1 VNNLKNKKILIGIT
15 GSIAAYK
22 AVILTR
28 LLVKAGAVV
37 KVIMTD
43 AAKTFVAPLTFSTL
57 SKNPVYST
65 FTESED
71 GIWNNHVELGLWA
84 DVLLIA
90 PATANTLAK
99 MSNGIC
105 DNLLSAVYLSAK
117 CPVFVAPAMD
127 LDMWLHPSTQKN
139 IKNLESYGNK
149 IIPVGDGE
157 LASGLHGAGRLAEPE
172 AIFEYFENF
181 FHSTSIKK
189 EKETTDALKGKKVL
203 ITAGPTQE
211 ALDPVRFIS
220 NHSSGKM
227 GISLAEAAL
236 SKGADVYLVLGPT
249 SLKPTSS
256 EINVLSV
263 KSAEDMFNAVD
274 KNFDDSD
281 LIIMAA
287 AVADFTPL
295 TTSDKKIKKSGKD
308 NMILELK
315 RTKDILK
322 TMGQRKKE
330 HQILVGFAL
339 ETNNEVENATR
350 KLTSKN
356 LDFIVLNSMREK
368 GAGFKHNT
376 NRITIFDK
384 YNKIAK
390 FELKS
395 KDEVAYDILN
405 YAAKLTE
412 KQ

>member
-1 VNNLKNKKILIGIT
+1 MNNLKNKKILIGIT

-84 DVLLIA
+84 DILLIA

-139 IKNLESYGNK
+139 IKNISSFGNK

-172 AIFEYFENF
+172 AIFEYLENF
-181 FHSTSIKK
+181 FQQTFTEK

-236 SKGADVYLVLGPT
+236 SRGAEVYLVLGPT

-274 KNFDDSD
+274 QNFDDSD

-330 HQILVGFAL
+330 DQILVGFAL
-339 ETNNEVENATR
+339 ETNNELENATR

-376 NRITIFDK
+376 NRITILDK

-405 YAAKLTE
+405 YAAE
-412 KQ
+412 IYQN

>member
-1 VNNLKNKKILIGIT
+1 MNNLKNKKILIGIT

-57 SKNPVYST
+57 SKNPVYSS
-65 FTESED
+65 FVESED
-71 GIWNNHVELGLWA
+71 GLWNNHVELGLWA

-99 MSNGIC
+99 MSTGIC

-117 CPVFVAPAMD
+117 CPVLVAPAMD
-127 LDMWLHPSTQKN
+127 LDMWLHPSTKNN
-139 IKNLESYGNK
+139 IKAIESFGNK

-172 AIFEYFENF
+172 AICEYLDGFLGDSFNQKEN
-181 FHSTSIKK
+181 KK
-189 EKETTDALKGKKVL
+189 SNNLEGKKVL

-211 ALDPVRFIS
+211 SLDPVRFIS

-227 GISLAEAAL
+227 GISIAEAAL
-236 SKGADVYLVLGPT
+236 ARGADVYLVLGPT
-249 SLKPTSS
+249 NLKPLSQA
-256 EINVLSV
+256 INVLSV

-274 KNFDDSD
+274 KEFDNSD

-287 AVADFTPL
+287 AVADFTPI
-295 TTSDKKIKKSGKD
+295 TRSDKKIKKSGKG
-308 NMILELK
+308 NMMLELT

-322 TMGQRKKE
+322 TMGGRKKE
-330 HQILVGFAL
+330 HQMLVGFAL
-339 ETNNEVENATR
+339 ETNNEIENATR
-350 KLTSKN
+350 KLNSKN

-368 GAGFKHNT
+368 GAGFKHAT
-376 NRITIFDK
+376 NRITILDK
-384 YNKIAK
+384 YNKITK

-395 KDEVAYDILN
+395 KDEVALDILS
-405 YAAKLTE
+405 YAENLS
-412 KQ
+412 QN

>member
-1 VNNLKNKKILIGIT
+1 MNNLKNKKILIGVT

-37 KVIMTD
+37 KVVMTD

-57 SKNPVYST
+57 SKNPVYSA
-65 FTESED
+65 FTESDD
-71 GIWNNHVELGLWA
+71 GLWNNHVELGLWA

-117 CPVFVAPAMD
+117 CPVLVAPAMD
-127 LDMWLHPSTQKN
+127 LDMWLHPSTKNN
-139 IKNLESYGNK
+139 IKKIESFGNK
-149 IIPVGDGE
+149 VIPVGDGE

-172 AIFEYFENF
+172 AICEYLDSFFGDSFNQKEN
-181 FHSTSIKK
+181 
-189 EKETTDALKGKKVL
+189 KETTTLKGKKVL

-211 ALDPVRFIS
+211 SLDPVRFIS

-227 GISLAEAAL
+227 GISIAEAAL
-236 SKGADVYLVLGPT
+236 ARGAEVYLVLGP
-249 SLKPTSS
+249 SNLKPLSQ
-256 EINVLSV
+256 EINVSSV

-274 KNFDDSD
+274 KEFDSSD

-287 AVADFTPL
+287 AVADFTPI
-295 TTSDKKIKKSGKD
+295 TTSDKKIKKSGKG
-308 NMILELK
+308 NMMLELT

-322 TMGQRKKE
+322 TMGGRKKA
-330 HQILVGFAL
+330 HQMLVGFAL
-339 ETNNEVENATR
+339 ETNNEIENATR
-350 KLTSKN
+350 KLNSKN

-368 GAGFKHNT
+368 GAGFKHAT
-376 NRITIFDK
+376 NRITILDK
-384 YNKIAK
+384 YNKITK

-395 KDEVAYDILN
+395 KDEVALDILS
-405 YAAKLTE
+405 YAE
-412 KQ
+412 KMSQN